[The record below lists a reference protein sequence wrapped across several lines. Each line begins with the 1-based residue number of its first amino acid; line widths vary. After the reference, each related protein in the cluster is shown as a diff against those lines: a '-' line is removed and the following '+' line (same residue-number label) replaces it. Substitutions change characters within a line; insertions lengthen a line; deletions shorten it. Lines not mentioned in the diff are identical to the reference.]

1 MTNTLLA
8 LAVIAAFALIAA
20 GIWGLRRAGP
30 KLKPW
35 LMIAAGLVTL
45 FNVWIQ
51 ALPPPAP

>member
-8 LAVIAAFALIAA
+8 FGVIAAFALIGA
-20 GIWGLRRAGP
+20 GVWGLRQAGP

-45 FNVWIQ
+45 FNIWVFT
-51 ALPPPAP
+51 LPVA